1 MKKSPLDI
9 LSLFPVR
16 KTLKQKKA
24 FREWVTEYFQAL
36 GYECNLEKTGL
47 MGRNVI
53 VGDPQ
58 QAKHLITAHYDTCAG
73 SLLPNFITPC
83 NIWIYLLY
91 QILITGVLILPAF
104 LSAAIVFLITKQ
116 LDMAMSV
123 ALIILFAT
131 MLLVLYGPAN
141 RHNSNDN
148 TSGVVTV
155 LEIAGSLPDAYRSDV
170 CFVLFDLEESGLLG
184 SSSYRANHK
193 KESNRQMVWNFDCVG
208 DGNEIL
214 FFPSRRVK
222 KNPAMMDILRKCAV
236 SNGDKRIAIHEKG
249 FHFYPSDQVNF
260 PYGIGIAACNQG
272 KVGLYIDKIHTAKDT
287 VLQEDNVSLLRQAL
301 LAAIACNEEE

>member
-16 KTLKQKKA
+16 KTLKQKKV
-24 FREWVTEYFQAL
+24 FREWVKEYFQAL

-58 QAKHLITAHYDTCAG
+58 HAKHLITAHYDTCAG

-91 QILITGVLILPAF
+91 QILFTGILMLPGIVL
-104 LSAAIVFLITKQ
+104 AAVTFGITKQ
-116 LDMAMSV
+116 IDTATVVFLVS
-123 ALIILFAT
+123 LFAA

-141 RHNSNDN
+141 RHNNNDN

-155 LEIAGSLPDAYRSDV
+155 LEIARSLPDEYWDDV
-170 CFVLFDLEESGLLG
+170 CFVLFDLEEAGLLG

-193 KESNRQMVWNFDCVG
+193 KESNRQLVWNFDCVG
-208 DGNEIL
+208 DGDEIL

-222 KNPAMMDILRKCAV
+222 KNPGMMKILQKCAAV
-236 SNGDKRIAIHEKG
+236 HEEKRITIHEKG

-260 PYGIGIAACNQG
+260 PYGIGIAACHQG

-301 LAAIACNEEE
+301 LAAIACGEEE